1 MMKSIAG
8 YTGRKT
14 LEFIAHLLNIFA
26 FTFRLMELF
35 VTRPLEGRALIKK
48 AVVEQIY
55 FTAVQALPMIIP
67 MALMVGS
74 MLIIQFTKLSGDFD
88 LGKITVVLVV
98 RELGPIIT
106 ALLVILR
113 SATAVTIEISAMTV
127 FNEIEAL
134 EMLGIDPMRV
144 VSFSRFV
151 GITTA
156 VLCLFIVFDA
166 VAIFGGYVIVW
177 VATNVAMGSFLPL
190 VAKAITATDMV
201 VGLIKAVA
209 FGMCI
214 TVISLYHGFR
224 TQKVIT
230 QVPVSASKT
239 AVESFFWIMVIN
251 IFISAVFYL

>member
-1 MMKSIAG
+1 MKSIVG

-14 LEFIAHLLNIFA
+14 LAFISYLLNVFA
-26 FTFRLMELF
+26 FSFRLIELF
-35 VTRPLEGRALIKK
+35 VTRPLEGRALTQK
-48 AVVEQIY
+48 AVIEQIY
-55 FTAVQALPMIIP
+55 FTAVQALPIIIP

-74 MLIIQFTKLSGDFD
+74 MLIIQFTKLSADID
-88 LGKITVVLVV
+88 LGKVTVVLVV

-134 EMLGIDPMRV
+134 EMAGIDPMRV

-156 VLCLFIVFDA
+156 VFCLFIVFDA
-166 VAIFGGYVIVW
+166 VAIFGGYALVW
-177 VATNVAMGSFLPL
+177 VASDVNMGSFLSL

-201 VGLIKAVA
+201 VGLIKAMA

-214 TVISLYHGFR
+214 TVISLYHGFK
-224 TQKVIT
+224 TQKIIT
-230 QVPVSASKT
+230 MIPVSASRT
-239 AVESFFWIMVIN
+239 AVQSFFWVMVTN

>member
-1 MMKSIAG
+1 MKSIAG

-14 LEFIAHLLNIFA
+14 LEFINHLLDIFA

-35 VTRPLEGRALIKK
+35 ITRPVEGRALIKK

-67 MALMVGS
+67 LALMVGS

-88 LGKITVVLVV
+88 LGKVTVVLVV

-134 EMLGIDPMRV
+134 EMSGVDPMRI
-144 VSFSRFV
+144 VSFARFV

-156 VLCLFIVFDA
+156 VLCLFIVFDI
-166 VAIFGGYVIVW
+166 VAIFGGYAIVW
-177 VATNVAMGSFLPL
+177 VATDVTMGSFLPL
-190 VAKAITATDMV
+190 VAKAITPTDMV
-201 VGLIKAVA
+201 VGLLKALT
-209 FGMCI
+209 FGVSI
-214 TVISLYHGFR
+214 TVISLYHGFN
-224 TQKVIT
+224 TKKIIT
-230 QVPVSASKT
+230 MIPVSASKT

-251 IFISAVFYL
+251 IIISGVFYL